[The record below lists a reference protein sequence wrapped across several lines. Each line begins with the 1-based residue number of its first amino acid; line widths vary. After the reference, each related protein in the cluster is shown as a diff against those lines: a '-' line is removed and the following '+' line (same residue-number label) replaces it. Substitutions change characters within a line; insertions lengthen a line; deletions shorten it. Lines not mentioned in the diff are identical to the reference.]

1 MALFDLTA
9 STNARKV
16 PILNTDYPQDVII
29 KATDGNASFK
39 AAIAKDG
46 RPDKY
51 TYLWYVDGVVV
62 PDATGAE
69 YVRDVSG
76 DKGVHTVFCEVTNKA
91 GTVRTREATLT
102 VKRLPV
108 LNGSYPANVSVSVG
122 DSVTFQ
128 VVISEDGYPT
138 NYSYQWYLNGEAALG
153 ATGDRFNH
161 YRSLEGSDTVYCI
174 VTNEAGWAK
183 SRDAVFA
190 ANRIYLYN
198 NGDQCAGITG
208 GWVPAVSTSSA
219 EAFNQGLTHASN
231 HMNLTS
237 RENEY
242 NAGCGTSRAID
253 LSKQTKLSALVSTDN
268 TGSCMIVSSQLY
280 HFNAYAI
287 ASGAFP
293 SSGIVS
299 VDISNVNSGHITFLV
314 PATNTQAFVGN
325 IHAVW
330 LG

>member
-9 STNARKV
+9 NTNAKKV
-16 PILNTDYPQDVII
+16 PILNVEYPKDVTM
-29 KATDGNASFK
+29 KATDGNATFT
-39 AAIAKDG
+39 AVIAKDG

-51 TYLWYVDGVVV
+51 TYQWYVNGAPVAEANN
-62 PDATGAE
+62 AT
-69 YVRDVSG
+69 YVRNVSG
-76 DKGVHTVFCEVTNKA
+76 DKGQYTVWCEVANKA

-108 LNGSYPANVSVSVG
+108 LNGGYPANVSVSVG
-122 DSVTFQ
+122 SSATFRVVT
-128 VVISEDGYPT
+128 SEDGYPA
-138 NYSYQWYLNGEAALG
+138 NYSYQWYLNGAAVSG
-153 ATGDRFNH
+153 ATGTSFNH

-174 VTNEAGWAK
+174 VTNEAGSVK
-183 SRDAVFA
+183 SRDAVLT

-198 NGDQCAGITG
+198 NGDQCVGITG

-219 EAFNQGLTHASN
+219 EAFNQGLTHGSN

-237 RENEY
+237 RKNEY
-242 NAGCGTSRAID
+242 NAGCGTNWAID

-268 TGSCMIVSSQLY
+268 PGSCMIVSSQLY

-293 SSGIVS
+293 ISGTVS
-299 VDISNVNSGHITFLV
+299 IDISKVNSGHITFFV
-314 PATNTQAFVGN
+314 PANNTQAFVGN

>member
-62 PDATGAE
+62 PEATGAE

-108 LNGSYPANVSVSVG
+108 LNGSYPENVSVFVG
-122 DSVTFQ
+122 SSATLQ
-128 VVISEDGYPT
+128 AVISEDGYPA
-138 NYSYQWYLNGEAALG
+138 NYSYQWYLNGAAVSG
-153 ATGDRFNH
+153 ATGTSFNH

-174 VTNEAGWAK
+174 VTNEAGSVR
-183 SRDAVFA
+183 SRDAVFT

-198 NGDQCAGITG
+198 KGDQCTGITG
-208 GWVPAVSTSSA
+208 GWVPAVATHSA
-219 EAFNQGLTHASN
+219 ERYNQGLTHASE
-231 HMNLTS
+231 HMSLLS
-237 RENEY
+237 RANEY
-242 NAGCGTSRAID
+242 NAGCGTSWLID

-280 HFNAYAI
+280 HFDAYAI

-293 SSGIVS
+293 TSGTVS
-299 VDISNVNSGHITFLV
+299 IDISNVNSGHITFLV
-314 PATNTQAFVGN
+314 PATGTEAFSGN
-325 IHAVW
+325 IYSVW